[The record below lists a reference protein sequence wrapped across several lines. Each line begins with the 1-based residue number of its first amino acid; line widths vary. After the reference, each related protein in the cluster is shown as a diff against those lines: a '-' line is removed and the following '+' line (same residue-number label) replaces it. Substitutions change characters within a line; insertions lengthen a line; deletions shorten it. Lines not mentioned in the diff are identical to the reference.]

1 MNKIAMVGIAG
12 LMGLAAAPGALA
24 QTDQYA
30 WARVTDVQPIVRVVR
45 TETPRRECYTEEV
58 TRTGQQRNPTG
69 STLAGAVIGGVVGN
83 QVGSGSGRRAA
94 TAAGALIGAGVG
106 SSSANRA
113 NATPQTTVEQRCNVY
128 TEFHEEERVDGYRV
142 SYEYG
147 GAAYVTRMA
156 RDPGD
161 RIRVQVSVRPA
172 SF

>member
-1 MNKIAMVGIAG
+1 MNKYATLG
-12 LMGLAAAPGALA
+12 LASALGLAAAPAALA
-24 QTDQYA
+24 QYDQYA

-45 TETPRRECYTEEV
+45 TEMPRRECVTEEV
-58 TRTGQQRNPTG
+58 TRTYPDRSTVG

-83 QVGSGSGRRAA
+83 QVGRGSGRRAA
-94 TAAGALIGAGVG
+94 TAAGILIGSGIG
-106 SSSANRA
+106 HSSAVRA
-113 NATPQTTVEQRCNVY
+113 NTTPHTAVEQRCSVY
-128 TEFHEEERVDGYRV
+128 ADYHEAERVDGYRV

-172 SF
+172 AY